1 MRIALIAVLVSL
13 LAACASSGLYNM
25 SDTWCAAHPGASLAR
40 CPRSDAERRVVV
52 NDREHGAD
60 SDTTTND

>member
-13 LAACASSGLYNM
+13 LAGCASSGLYNM

-40 CPRSDAERRVVV
+40 CPQNDAARRVVV
-52 NDREHGAD
+52 NDRERGTD
-60 SDTTTND
+60 SDVTIDD